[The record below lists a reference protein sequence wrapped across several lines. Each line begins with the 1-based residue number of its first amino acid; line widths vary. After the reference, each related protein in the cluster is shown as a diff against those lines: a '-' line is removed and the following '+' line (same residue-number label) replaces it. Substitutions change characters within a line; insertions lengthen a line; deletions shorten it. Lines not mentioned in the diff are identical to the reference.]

1 MRAFTN
7 GMKERCD
14 MNKRYGTHREPQAGG
29 GGQGYTVESKS
40 GGVGMK
46 SMRMWGVLLLV
57 LSLLFGT
64 AMPLSVS
71 ALTLPVMMVQG
82 PGHMSVPVAMSAVQY
97 QWESFLGASYYEVRL
112 RDITYGEN
120 GPVMVQN
127 ARVYGLSYDVPDA
140 LLDPGRTYRFAVAP
154 FNSAGMLIAR
164 GWTLW
169 QTSTLT
175 EAVPVGESGET
186 RSPGQEPVAYGPG
199 AEPVAYG
206 SATGAASGT
215 SATGNADTGVNPVGA
230 AVSAGIAGTTDV
242 TAWFR
247 PFLQTDARWKDAPY
261 GDSTVGNSGCALLA
275 VTNAVLY
282 KTGRFLDP
290 ADLGAALGD
299 CLVTGGTD
307 VNGLLSRLTDARR
320 GYRMFAGTD
329 ATGNIGVLAKAETET
344 LAVHLRTPGGF
355 ALVGTWVRP
364 NGAPGHI
371 LSLVDVRESTDG
383 LQVLVLDSMPSTI
396 RGTKKTGMRWLPV
409 SELVNS
415 DQVVRYRLVTAE
427 TGR

>member
-1 MRAFTN
+1 MKGIMRT
-7 GMKERCD
+7 
-14 MNKRYGTHREPQAGG
+14 
-29 GGQGYTVESKS
+29 
-40 GGVGMK
+40 
-46 SMRMWGVLLLV
+46 
-57 LSLLFGT
+57 FGIAAV
-64 AMPLSVS
+64 AMTISSS
-71 ALTLPVMMVQG
+71 ALWAAQTELNFG
-82 PGHMSVPVAMSAVQY
+82 IISTETTTNLKD
-97 QWESFLGASYYEVRL
+97 QWEPFLGASYYEVCL
-112 RDITYGEN
+112 RDITYGET
-120 GPVMVQN
+120 GPLMVQH

-186 RSPGQEPVAYGPG
+186 RSPGQEPTAYGP
-199 AEPVAYG
+199 VAR
-206 SATGAASGT
+206 ATLGT

-230 AVSAGIAGTTDV
+230 EVSAGIAGTTDV

-307 VNGLLSRLTDARR
+307 VNGLLSRRTDARR
-320 GYRMFAGTD
+320 G
-329 ATGNIGVLAKAETET
+329 
-344 LAVHLRTPGGF
+344 
-355 ALVGTWVRP
+355 
-364 NGAPGHI
+364 
-371 LSLVDVRESTDG
+371 
-383 LQVLVLDSMPSTI
+383 
-396 RGTKKTGMRWLPV
+396 
-409 SELVNS
+409 
-415 DQVVRYRLVTAE
+415 
-427 TGR
+427 